1 MRKVVSLMG
10 AVLGFA
16 IVQSA
21 SAADLPTKAPLMAP
35 AAPVSWTGFYVG
47 VHAGAGWSHIE
58 SSFPGSG
65 FVFSSH
71 DLTGAF
77 AGAQVGYNW
86 QMGWAVWG
94 LELNGSGSNIKG
106 TGTCTFGN
114 CTTKQDWLANAT
126 IRFGGLVNNSTLV
139 YVKGGAAWS
148 KDKYSSSIITTP
160 VGDTRTGW
168 LGGFG
173 TEYKFD
179 PRWSGLIEY
188 NYADYG
194 TDTVTVGIPV
204 NIKHIDHTVRF
215 GLNYKLF

>member
-1 MRKVVSLMG
+1 RRGHQVSRPRRLPQSSGRQSGSLCALIAQRITVAPVILPDRPAGHQQTRAIRKTREDWFAPHNGVPGERLESDGNLVTKLQQRFWIHRRTLYSEWDSASSTLVSSACRPLTCKGCELRRAKMRKVVSLMG
-10 AVLGFA
+10 AVLGLA

-86 QMGWAVWG
+86 QMG
-94 LELNGSGSNIKG
+94 
-106 TGTCTFGN
+106 
-114 CTTKQDWLANAT
+114 
-126 IRFGGLVNNSTLV
+126 
-139 YVKGGAAWS
+139 
-148 KDKYSSSIITTP
+148 
-160 VGDTRTGW
+160 
-168 LGGFG
+168 
-173 TEYKFD
+173 
-179 PRWSGLIEY
+179 
-188 NYADYG
+188 
-194 TDTVTVGIPV
+194 
-204 NIKHIDHTVRF
+204 
-215 GLNYKLF
+215 